1 MFINNK
7 PKFLGVCAVLT
18 LLTACQQPS
27 QPQQSQQQASR
38 PTVSI
43 PVYEFNGISATARL
57 EGTLLLKNG
66 CLFLNELLLIL
77 PEGNF
82 NWDDQQQVLTLYG
95 NTYKVGQHVVFGGG
109 GGNYKRDAGRI
120 KQLAKQ
126 CKTDYIWFAG

>member
-1 MFINNK
+1 M
-7 PKFLGVCAVLT
+7 CAVLA
-18 LLTACQQPS
+18 LLSACQQPS
-27 QPQQSQQQASR
+27 HPQQSQQPQSQQQASR

-66 CLFLNELLLIL
+66 CLYLNELLLIL

-95 NTYKVGQHVVFGGG
+95 NAYKVGQHVVFGGG
-109 GGNYKRDAGRI
+109 GGNYQRDAGHI
-120 KQLAKQ
+120 KQLSKQ